1 MSDLFPI
8 YQLTEEMKV
17 VTDRPKQLKGVL
29 NKSWYEHPELGL
41 CLFKAATSP
50 RMPIPNVRND
60 WSEKVVYEISKL
72 LDLPAA
78 RYEFALA
85 WNEERQSFIEG
96 SLSINCLPS
105 GFESIAGGDFLTS
118 SIRDYETGYPSSY
131 SVENVLTSLA
141 QNEVGCPQNWAGITG
156 IARATDLFVGYLILD
171 AVCTGVDRHPNNW
184 EVMLGDGRL
193 DLVPSFD
200 HGSSLGGNLSESTRV
215 TIAASDFDPNLMK
228 SAFWNNAGRVNPI
241 QAFEIAAN
249 LYPDAAQIWLGR
261 LIQIDLDRIEAIFD
275 RIPVERIRPLAAKFA
290 QDLLESNRDRIS
302 SYFLAKQTTESPLLS
317 DVRATAIDPIEQQS
331 DSDTDDLSLGG

>member
-1 MSDLFPI
+1 MSNLFLI
-8 YQLTEEMKV
+8 YQLTEEMRV
-17 VTDRPKQLKGVL
+17 VDRPPEQRKGVL
-29 NKSWYEHPELGL
+29 NKNWYEHPELGL

-96 SLSINCLPS
+96 SLSIYCLPS

-131 SVENVLTSLA
+131 SVENVLTSLV
-141 QNEVGCPQNWAGITG
+141 QNEVGCPQNWAGIPG
-156 IARATDLFVGYLILD
+156 IARATDLFVGYLALD

-200 HGSSLGGNLSESTRV
+200 HGSSLGGNLSKSTRS

-249 LYPDAAQIWLGR
+249 LYPDAAQIWRGR
-261 LIQIDLDRIEAIFD
+261 LLQIDLERIEAIFD
-275 RIPVERIRPLAAKFA
+275 RIPVERISPLAAKFA
-290 QDLLESNRDRIS
+290 QDLLGANRNRILSNFVARETSEFSLLLDIPATITKLTDDRED
-302 SYFLAKQTTESPLLS
+302 A
-317 DVRATAIDPIEQQS
+317 
-331 DSDTDDLSLGG
+331 DDLSLGE

>member
-8 YQLTEEMKV
+8 YQLTEEMKI

-60 WSEKVVYEISKL
+60 WSEKVIYEISKL

-78 RYEFALA
+78 RYKFALA

-96 SLSINCLPS
+96 SLSIYCLPS

-118 SIRDYETGYPSSY
+118 SIRDYETGYPASY
-131 SVENVLTSLA
+131 SVENVLTSLV
-141 QNEVGCPQNWAGITG
+141 QNDVGCPQNWSGISG
-156 IARATDLFVGYLILD
+156 IDRATDLFVGYLALD

-200 HGSSLGGNLSESTRV
+200 HGSSLGGNLSESTRA
-215 TIAASDFDPNLMK
+215 TISASGFDPNLMK

-261 LIQIDLDRIEAIFD
+261 LLQIDLDLIEAIFD
-275 RIPVERIRPLAAKFA
+275 RISVERISPLAAEFA
-290 QDLLESNRDRIS
+290 QDLLESNRDRI
-302 SYFLAKQTTESPLLS
+302 LS
-317 DVRATAIDPIEQQS
+317 NFERWGSCI
-331 DSDTDDLSLGG
+331 

>member
-8 YQLTEEMKV
+8 YPLSEEMKI

-60 WSEKVVYEISKL
+60 WSEKVIYEISKL

-96 SLSINCLPS
+96 SLSIYCLPS

-131 SVENVLTSLA
+131 SVENVLTSLV
-141 QNEVGCPQNWAGITG
+141 QNEVGCPQNWAGIPG
-156 IARATDLFVGYLILD
+156 IDRATDLFVSYLALD

-200 HGSSLGGNLSESTRV
+200 HGSSLGGNLSESTRA

-261 LIQIDLDRIEAIFD
+261 LIQIDLDRIEAIFE
-275 RIPVERIRPLAAKFA
+275 RIPVERISPLAAKFA
-290 QDLLESNRDRIS
+290 QDLLEANRDRILS
-302 SYFLAKQTTESPLLS
+302 NFVARETSEFSLLLDIPATIAKITDDRE
-317 DVRATAIDPIEQQS
+317 DA
-331 DSDTDDLSLGG
+331 DDLSLGG

>member
-1 MSDLFPI
+1 MSVLFPI
-8 YQLTEEMKV
+8 YQLTEEMKI

-29 NKSWYEHPELGL
+29 NKSWYEHPALGL

-96 SLSINCLPS
+96 SLSIYCLPS

-131 SVENVLTSLA
+131 SVENVLTSLV
-141 QNEVGCPQNWAGITG
+141 QNEVGCPQNWAGIPG
-156 IARATDLFVGYLILD
+156 IDRATDLFVGYLALD

-200 HGSSLGGNLSESTRV
+200 HGSSLGGNLSESTRA

-249 LYPDAAQIWLGR
+249 LYPDAAQIWRGR
-261 LIQIDLDRIEAIFD
+261 LLQIDLDREAIFD
-275 RIPVERIRPLAAKFA
+275 RIPVERISPLAAKFA
-290 QDLLESNRDRIS
+290 QDLLEANRDRILS
-302 SYFLAKQTTESPLLS
+302 NFVARETSEFSLLL
-317 DVRATAIDPIEQQS
+317 DIPATITKLTDDRKDA
-331 DSDTDDLSLGG
+331 DDLSLGG